1 MVFSPKGFKDILP
14 IYINRKMDI
23 DIRERLEEE
32 MTKCNSLRLYK
43 NRVKKINNI
52 FPDEVVENILS
63 FTSCGCKKCVKTR
76 KIVENISPY
85 EQEIYDRWKGVDIEE
100 IYCSDEYDKYLQ
112 DGLKLWACC
121 FEDLNT
127 FPTKK
132 IFFRRFQN
140 ASDCD
145 YYICRDLMI
154 FPYEIPWADHRE
166 MSRFKKPICREFII
180 WMFCQRGCKFY
191 PQLFDGEFQ
200 REVIRYIFG

>member
-76 KIVENISPY
+76 TRN
-85 EQEIYDRWKGVDIEE
+85 
-100 IYCSDEYDKYLQ
+100 L
-112 DGLKLWACC
+112 
-121 FEDLNT
+121 
-127 FPTKK
+127 
-132 IFFRRFQN
+132 
-140 ASDCD
+140 
-145 YYICRDLMI
+145 
-154 FPYEIPWADHRE
+154 
-166 MSRFKKPICREFII
+166 
-180 WMFCQRGCKFY
+180 
-191 PQLFDGEFQ
+191 
-200 REVIRYIFG
+200 